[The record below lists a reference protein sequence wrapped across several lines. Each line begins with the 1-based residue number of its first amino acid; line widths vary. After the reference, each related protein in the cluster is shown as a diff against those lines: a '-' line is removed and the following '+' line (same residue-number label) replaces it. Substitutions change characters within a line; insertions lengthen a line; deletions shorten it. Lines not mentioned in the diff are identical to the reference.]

1 MKNHLKNML
10 VLIFLILNCLYG
22 FSAIENVTCVKK
34 NTFLETKGNAIISVF
49 VDANYGPYCNDSS
62 LKGHQQVSTALKVIE
77 ILNKNSYVPG
87 MSLGIKIYDTCQDK
101 MHVYKEILIMGA
113 NSECTLDYNLGI
125 LIPEIYKSTL
135 EPFME
140 YNLLP
145 ISNYKME
152 NMTKPLIDILVN
164 FLTTKYEAIDLVLAT
179 SPYVLGRFLDVSK
192 DNGLCVKSY
201 LGFSEM
207 GNSTERIIVALGGRD
222 EIKSWIEHSDVSG
235 GIRETW
241 IVLPLDDSILDDVL
255 PEGSFVINTEAFT
268 SSQQQQQGEG
278 TSSSSH
284 LEGTSKSLIHS
295 PYLLSIGKAIIE
307 VAHVL
312 QRLRE
317 ATCPHPIGT
326 CTLPRFDPNTREDLS
341 NLETYEILEIPHK
354 SQFLK
359 YHIQQNIDH
368 EYFIYATY
376 KINPETQKITIQKNK
391 HSKMPKLCTNE
402 NLINCEKCANF
413 QERNADGLV
422 KINIDRT
429 ILKSGI
435 WIPIYLTI
443 MVSGTFASIVIFI
456 FIIYRYIIDESLDGN
471 PFLTIILILGTI
483 FMLQTILPFC
493 MNDDYIGAVHL
504 NSRKIF
510 ISTLGFGLIFSIML
524 SRAFFLA
531 FSVGGIFTVHIN
543 GYLQCLMVFF
553 MFGVQVVISSMYF
566 ALSTS
571 DPSEILRST
580 TYIALLGYDIFLLAC
595 LLIVSCFIT
604 QIQRNYNE
612 GKCFFGTVIGILI
625 VWTIW
630 VTCFILMDSSVRD
643 IIVGFGIIA
652 TAYLIIIG
660 ILIPR
665 TYYMVTHLSRDK
677 NFVQRFDPT
686 DLGPDPRM
694 NTMARQALD
703 LQSRHPFYDYVR
715 PSVDGISNAGNF
727 RIPMYPN
734 CYGSVSPYLTQPVR
748 NNRSPT
754 EHQRTPGYNN
764 YGFHPEMREVEN
776 AYVVPRVCIEN
787 TEGRRSPFERQ
798 NLDVNY
804 GNDRRKNMTRDEKD
818 CIETEV
824 YVEGRIIPQKKG
836 PNENYP
842 LRCTSPRLNQM
853 EATIREEEENDI
865 SRITRF

>member
-1 MKNHLKNML
+1 MENYLQNMI
-10 VLIFLILNCLYG
+10 VLIFLILNSLYG
-22 FSAIENVTCVKK
+22 FSAIENVTCLKK
-34 NTFLETKGNAIISVF
+34 NTFLETKGNAVISVF
-49 VDANYGPYCNDSS
+49 VDANYGPQCNDSS
-62 LKGHQQVSTALKVIE
+62 IKGHQQVSTALKVIE
-77 ILNKNSYVPG
+77 TLNKNSFVPG
-87 MSLGIKIYDTCQDK
+87 MTIGVNFYDTCEDK
-101 MHVYKEILIMGA
+101 MHVYKQILTIGA
-113 NSECTLDYNLGI
+113 NSECTLEYNMGI
-125 LIPEIYKSTL
+125 LIADNYKTTL
-135 EPFME
+135 EPFKQ
-140 YNLLP
+140 YGLLP
-145 ISNYKME
+145 IINYKME
-152 NMTKPLIDILVN
+152 NLTNPLIDILVH
-164 FLTTKYEAIDLVLAT
+164 FLTTKYETIDLVLAT

-207 GNSTERIIVALGGRD
+207 GNSTTERVIVALGGKE
-222 EIKSWIEHSDVSG
+222 EIQSWISQSDNERNGV
-235 GIRETW
+235 RETW
-241 IVLPLDDSILDDVL
+241 IVLPIDDSILDDVL

-268 SSQQQQQGEG
+268 SSQQGA
-278 TSSSSH
+278 SSSSH
-284 LEGTSKSLIHS
+284 LGGTTSKSLIHS

-317 ATCPHPIGT
+317 ASCPPPPPSSTSSSSSHGNH

-341 NLETYEILEIPHK
+341 NTETYDILQIPHK
-354 SQFLK
+354 SQYLK
-359 YHIQQNIDH
+359 YIIQQNINH
-368 EYFIYATY
+368 EYFPIATY
-376 KINPETQKITIQKNK
+376 RINSESHKIQPQKILTKLTR
-391 HSKMPKLCTNE
+391 LCTKQDSV
-402 NLINCEKCANF
+402 NCQKCANF
-413 QERNADGLV
+413 QERSAHGLV
-422 KINIDRT
+422 KIGIDGS
-429 ILKSGI
+429 ILKSGV

-443 MVSGTFASIVIFI
+443 MVSGTFACIVIFL
-456 FIIYRYIIDESLDGN
+456 FILYRYFVDESLDGN
-471 PFLTIILILGTI
+471 PFLTLILILGTI

-493 MNDDYIGAVHL
+493 MDDEYMGAVHL

-510 ISTLGFGLIFSIML
+510 ISTLAFGLIFSIML

-543 GYLQCLMVFF
+543 GYLQSLMVFF
-553 MFGVQVVISSMYF
+553 MFGVQVVISTMYF
-566 ALSTS
+566 ALGAN
-571 DPSEILRST
+571 DPSEVLRSPSF
-580 TYIALLGYDIFLLAC
+580 IGLLGYDIFLLAC

-612 GKCFFGTVIGILI
+612 GKCFFATVIGILI

-630 VTCFILMDSSVRD
+630 VTCFILMDASVRD
-643 IIVGFGIIA
+643 IIVCFGIIA

-665 TYYMVTHLSRDK
+665 TYYMVTHSSRDK
-677 NFVQRFDPT
+677 NFGPRFDPT

-703 LQSRHPFYDYVR
+703 FQSRHPFYEYVR

-734 CYGSVSPYLTQPVR
+734 CYGSVSPYLTQPIR

-787 TEGRRSPFERQ
+787 TEFFNLGSQESIRAETKSRRELYKRQ
-798 NLDVNY
+798 KAKY
-804 GNDRRKNMTRDEKD
+804 RSRRK
-818 CIETEV
+818 
-824 YVEGRIIPQKKG
+824 
-836 PNENYP
+836 
-842 LRCTSPRLNQM
+842 RLH
-853 EATIREEEENDI
+853 
-865 SRITRF
+865 